1 MDPPNQQITYI
12 YLPGQPPRYR
22 HGITQPAD
30 HLYLPSWSATQVQTW
45 TRPTSGSLTFTFL
58 VSHPGTD
65 MDPPNQQITQSET
78 VVSLGFRNLHLII
91 NNYTILYIQHTL
103 LANPLHV
110 TFILLY
116 DMELFEISYTLPWL
130 PLS

>member
-1 MDPPNQQITYI
+1 MD
-12 YLPGQPPRYR
+12 
-22 HGITQPAD
+22 
-30 HLYLPSWSATQVQTW
+30 S
-45 TRPTSGSLTFTFL
+45 
-58 VSHPGTD
+58 
-65 MDPPNQQITQSET
+65 PNQQITQSET

-116 DMELFEISYTLPWL
+116 DMELFEISTEL
-130 PLS
+130 